1 MTINV
6 KNISH
11 GNRKEEESIQF
22 FMACFVFQY
31 FCFQIVQSGHTLCFY
46 ALQKLGSSTHYL
58 SLLNETYTLLVSIF
72 YSAAGISVSHKSPIF
87 LSEVFSGTHASSAPP
102 RLLLFW
108 WLPLCIPLKYIVKTW
123 FTPFVFTLFS
133 FLPFCST
140 PSFCVFAPAH

>member
-1 MTINV
+1 ML
-6 KNISH
+6 KYLPWKQ
-11 GNRKEEESIQF
+11 RKEEESIQF
-22 FMACFVFQY
+22 FMTCFAFQY

-58 SLLNETYTLLVSIF
+58 SLLNETLCWPVYFILLQVYLWAITVTH
-72 YSAAGISVSHKSPIF
+72 ISLRGFPWHPCK
-87 LSEVFSGTHASSAPP
+87 LCTP

-133 FLPFCST
+133 FLPLFST